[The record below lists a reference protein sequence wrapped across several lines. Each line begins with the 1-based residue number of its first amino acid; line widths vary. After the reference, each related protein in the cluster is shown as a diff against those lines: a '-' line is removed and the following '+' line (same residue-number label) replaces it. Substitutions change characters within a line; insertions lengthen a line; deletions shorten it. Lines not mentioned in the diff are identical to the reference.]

1 MELKREWKGRS
12 EELRESVLVQ
22 LFSCRNEYGKS
33 RKVVRVTLVFEIT
46 GQEFFKDY
54 FFEGYKADVVRG
66 TSPLEVA
73 EPAYINEV
81 SKALKGGYM
90 KVYSTRDPVLEGI
103 ERGELPCY
111 ADAPEKKIVET
122 KSSGKIPAAEGCAD
136 DEVIQAEPA
145 TDRNTLPK
153 KVTVLSRGTVSLD
166 TMRAWKR
173 EMDFVYAGGEFA

>member
-81 SKALKGGYM
+81 SKALKGGY
-90 KVYSTRDPVLEGI
+90 KKLYSSLDSLSIQPEVPAVDRDSA
-103 ERGELPCY
+103 EL
-111 ADAPEKKIVET
+111 V
-122 KSSGKIPAAEGCAD
+122 PAEEITA
-136 DEVIQAEPA
+136 
-145 TDRNTLPK
+145 DRNTLPK
-153 KVTVLSRGTVSLD
+153 KVSILTRGTVSLD